1 MNPEYSKRS
10 DLHRLL
16 LNPIGEIGSRR
27 QHIAKIYCF
36 IKTQHLLC
44 MDKYIAKSEK
54 INKFKISAPT
64 LNEKFKLSDRSYS
77 ILDIQDNFEHILK
90 NHGKKQLIL
99 Q

>member
-1 MNPEYSKRS
+1 MLYQ
-10 DLHRLL
+10 DLAFTMH
-16 LNPIGEIGSRR
+16 G
-27 QHIAKIYCF
+27 QIYR
-36 IKTQHLLC
+36 
-44 MDKYIAKSEK
+44 KSEK

-77 ILDIQDNFEHILK
+77 ILDIQDNFEYILK

>member
-1 MNPEYSKRS
+1 
-10 DLHRLL
+10 
-16 LNPIGEIGSRR
+16 
-27 QHIAKIYCF
+27 
-36 IKTQHLLC
+36 

-54 INKFKISAPT
+54 INKFKISALT

-77 ILDIQDNFEHILK
+77 ILDIQDNFEYILK

>member
-1 MNPEYSKRS
+1 
-10 DLHRLL
+10 
-16 LNPIGEIGSRR
+16 
-27 QHIAKIYCF
+27 
-36 IKTQHLLC
+36 

-77 ILDIQDNFEHILK
+77 ILDIQDNFEYILK